1 MISQLLRKKYPKNY
15 FFLKINHISNKDI
28 KNNTTSLKNIL
39 PKNTVDS
46 QNSWKHIHNSNLLFV
61 NIPDNTYIH

>member
-39 PKNTVDS
+39 PKNKVDS
-46 QNSWKHIHNSNLLFV
+46 QNSWKHIHNSNLLFI